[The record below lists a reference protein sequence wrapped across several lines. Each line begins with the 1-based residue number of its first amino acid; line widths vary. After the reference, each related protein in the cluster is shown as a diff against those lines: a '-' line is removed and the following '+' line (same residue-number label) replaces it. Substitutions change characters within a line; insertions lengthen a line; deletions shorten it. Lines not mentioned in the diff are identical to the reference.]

1 MKNKRRN
8 TKIRH
13 QSLTSVIL
21 SQVLMLALTITIL
34 FPLYYMTVNSFKERE
49 QYVSDTLGVPEPVTA
64 DNYVDAFKGK
74 NFLQWFANSTI
85 LAVCATAI
93 TMVIAL
99 LAAYA
104 FAKMRFRG
112 RDTLFRIMIPL
123 MSIPPVAMIIP
134 QFQLVSS
141 FGMVN
146 TLSSVIFIYCGLML
160 PMTIYMF
167 RNFLISVPNAMLE
180 SARIDGC
187 SRLRTL
193 VSIVMPLATPAII
206 TSSVVNVVWIWNEL
220 LIALVFL
227 QRESLRTLIVGITLF
242 RGRYT
247 LNVPVIMAGLMA
259 VTIPMII
266 LYIFG
271 QRKLV
276 EGLLAGSIKE

>member
-1 MKNKRRN
+1 MKNKHRP
-8 TKIRH
+8 
-13 QSLTSVIL
+13 LTARVI
-21 SQVLMLALTITIL
+21 SQVLMVILSITIM
-34 FPLYYMTVNSFKERE
+34 FPLYYMTVNSLKGHG
-49 QYVSDTLGVPEPVTA
+49 QYVQDTLSIPAPITA
-64 DNYVDAFKGK
+64 QNYIEAFHGK
-74 NFLQWFANSTI
+74 NFGQWFLNSTI
-85 LAVCATAI
+85 LAVVSTAV

-104 FAKMRFRG
+104 FAKMEFRG
-112 RDTLFRIMIPL
+112 RDTIFRIMIPL

-134 QFQLVSS
+134 QFQLISAM
-141 FGMVN
+141 GLIN
-146 TLSSVIFIYCGLML
+146 KLSSVIFIYCGLML

-167 RNFLISVPNAMLE
+167 RNFLISVPNSMLE

-193 VSIVMPLATPAII
+193 VSIVAPLAMPAII
-206 TSSVVNVVWIWNEL
+206 TSGIVNIVWIWNEL

-247 LNVPVIMAGLMA
+247 LNVPVIMAGLMV
-259 VTIPMII
+259 VTIPMVI

-276 EGLLAGSIKE
+276 EGLLAGAVKE